1 MAPVRG
7 EGGELRSAIEIRN
20 MNLQDRKEGISGGG
34 ELGSAREIR
43 NMNLQ
48 ERKER
53 ISGCAILQRRPQ
65 KLRTTLIET

>member
-43 NMNLQ
+43 NMNLIQ
-48 ERKER
+48 RR
-53 ISGCAILQRRPQ
+53 CGGGCAARDSRCSIGQRGRFNQ
-65 KLRTTLIET
+65 V